1 MRAMDHRFDFVRRS
15 TTRVVVAAGAQERLP
30 ALLADLGAPDVAI
43 VHDESLAGP
52 ASALAHRLPG
62 ARLCAVPAGEA
73 CKTLAHA
80 ERIARWLRSHGA
92 SRRTALVGFG
102 GGSTTDLAGFVAAIY
117 LRGVPFV
124 ACPTTTLALCDA
136 ALGGKNGVD
145 LDGRKNELGVVR
157 QPDLVLGDV
166 DWLRTLPDAL
176 WREGFV
182 ETLKMA
188 AVLDAPAFA
197 RLEALLPALA
207 ARDATAAAEA
217 IALSVR
223 MKMDVV
229 VADETERD
237 RRRWLNFG
245 HTIGHALEAHALGA
259 LRHGECV
266 ALGMLAECRAAGPAV
281 PADVQARLQRAL
293 LQLGA
298 HAHWPRQWADVDA
311 LWSLCRLDK
320 KASAATVPTIV
331 PTALGAGAVV
341 ELTRERLAHALA

>member
-1 MRAMDHRFDFVRRS
+1 MDRRYDFVRRS
-15 TTRVVVAAGAQERLP
+15 TTRVVVAAGAAERLP
-30 ALLADLGAPDVAI
+30 ALLGELGVRDVAV

-62 ARLCAVPAGEA
+62 ARLFAVPAGEA
-73 CKTLAHA
+73 CKTLAQL
-80 ERIARWLRSHGA
+80 ERAASWLRAHGA
-92 SRRTALVGFG
+92 SRRTAIIGFG
-102 GGSTTDLAGFVAAIY
+102 GGSTTDLAGLLAAVY

-145 LDGRKNELGVVR
+145 LEGRKNELGVVR

-188 AVLDAPAFA
+188 AVLDAAAFA
-197 RLEALLPALA
+197 QLEALLPRLA
-207 ARDATAAAEA
+207 ARDAEAAAEA
-217 IALSVR
+217 IALSIR
-223 MKMDVV
+223 LKMDVV
-229 VADETERD
+229 LADETEQD

-245 HTIGHALEAHALGA
+245 HTIGHALEAHAMGA
-259 LRHGECV
+259 LRHGECI
-266 ALGMLAECRAAGPAV
+266 ALGMLAECRAAAPAV
-281 PADVQARLQRAL
+281 PEAVPARLQRAL
-293 LQLGA
+293 QQLGA
-298 HAHWPRQWADVDA
+298 HAHWPPAFADVDA

-320 KASAATVPTIV
+320 KADAGAVPMIV
-331 PTALGAGAVV
+331 PTALGAGAPV
-341 ELTRERLAHALA
+341 ELTRERLARALA